1 MYSKLSTMEKNVA
14 SAFGEKQNIVEIGE
28 LTLKRQWRFR
38 TAAPQRVLGVLSDTI
53 KGLGYTVQETQPLE
67 SEQSE
72 ISDMVTFAGE
82 IIGNK
87 RTLYISRWPSVLE
100 VVLVVIALT
109 LLAVSFNWVM
119 IVVAIILILLTI
131 ILLLVASQ
139 TYTRVL
145 AARLE
150 GEAHEAAFKVRVGG
164 GAKEAVSDTSLVIA
178 GAVKNKHDEL
188 IEGPEEQ
195 RILKKD
201 FATFTTK
208 VETMLPSFI
217 VRWLP

>member
-1 MYSKLSTMEKNVA
+1 MYSKLSTMGKNVV
-14 SAFGEKQNIVEIGE
+14 SDSGEKQSIVEIGE

-38 TAAPQRVLGVLSDTI
+38 TAVPQRVLGVLSDTI

-67 SEQSE
+67 SEQSAM
-72 ISDMVTFAGE
+72 SDMVTFAGE

-100 VVLVVIALT
+100 VILVVISLT

-119 IVVAIILILLTI
+119 WVAAIILILLTI

-178 GAVKNKHDEL
+178 GAVKNKYDKL

-201 FATFTTK
+201 FAAFTTK